1 MDALLTNV
9 WTTVRPSPS
18 GQALVS
24 AVVLEGTRPP
34 GAWRVE
40 ARGPLQWDLLV
51 EGLVPNF
58 PPLKLAV
65 LDGLVRQVDVAPRDG
80 AVVATVHLEHP
91 AQPTLA
97 LEGEAPYRLVCWF
110 DRSPL
115 RRIMGGV
122 TVLVDPGHGGRD
134 AGGRGPINLLEK
146 DVTLKL
152 ARYLVNELR
161 AWGAVPLVTRRD
173 DRDVP
178 VAARFL
184 AARQGEAHLVVS
196 LHTDHLRDPEVRGVR
211 TLYWPSHP
219 GSRDL
224 AQHIHRCLLER
235 TGFPDRGVRQAEPPD
250 RRVAVPAVTVEVVCI
265 SNLLDEAW
273 LRSTTFLAR
282 AAQAITRGIKDYLS
296 TAGPAPAPLPAT
308 STSGSRSPAQ
318 AGAGPG
324 RSASRATQRAAAA
337 SISAPPGTQR
347 VAFAAVPVRTH
358 LLTEH
363 DDMVEVVARYT
374 KGIAEPGDVIC
385 VAESPLAVTQG
396 RAIPS
401 SRVKAGL
408 AARILSKF
416 PDPDGSL
423 GTPQA
428 MQLAISEVGLGRILL
443 GGVAA
448 ALGRAAGR
456 RGDFFRVAGQP
467 LALIDDIAGTM
478 PPYDRHVVLGPR
490 HPQKVAESIKR
501 ATGVDALVADVNDI
515 RCVDILG
522 STTHYPEA
530 ALVEA
535 LRDNP
540 FGNDDQC
547 TPIVVLKPLRHD
559 R

>member
-18 GQALVS
+18 GQVLVS

-34 GAWRVE
+34 GAWQVA
-40 ARGPLQWDLLV
+40 ARGPLQWELV
-51 EGLVPNF
+51 VRELNPNF

-65 LDGLVRQVDVAPRDG
+65 LDGLVRQVDVTPRDG
-80 AVVATVHLEHP
+80 AVAATIHLEHP
-91 AQPTLA
+91 AQPALA
-97 LEGEAPYRLVCWF
+97 PEGEGPYRLVCWF

-122 TVLVDPGHGGRD
+122 AVLVDPGHGGRD
-134 AGGRGPINLLEK
+134 AGARGPINLLEK

-161 AWGAVPLVTRRD
+161 AWGAMPLVTRHD
-173 DRDVP
+173 DREVP
-178 VAARFL
+178 AGARFL
-184 AARQGEAHLVVS
+184 AARQGEAQLVVS

-235 TGFPDRGVRQAEPPD
+235 SGFPDRGVRQTEPPD

-282 AAQAITRGIKDYLS
+282 TAQAITRGIKDYLS
-296 TAGPAPAPLPAT
+296 AAGPPPPGTHQVASAVPAPPRGQQAPPAV
-308 STSGSRSPAQ
+308 P
-318 AGAGPG
+318 
-324 RSASRATQRAAAA
+324 
-337 SISAPPGTQR
+337 APPGAR
-347 VAFAAVPVRTH
+347 PVAFTAVPVRTH

-363 DDMVEVVARYT
+363 DDMVQVVARYT

-401 SRVKAGL
+401 SEVKAGL

-547 TPIVVLKPLRHD
+547 TPIVVLKPLRRD